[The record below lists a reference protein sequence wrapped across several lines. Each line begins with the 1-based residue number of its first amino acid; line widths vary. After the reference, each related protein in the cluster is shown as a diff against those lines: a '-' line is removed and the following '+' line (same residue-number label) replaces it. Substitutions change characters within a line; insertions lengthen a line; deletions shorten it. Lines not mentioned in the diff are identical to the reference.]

1 MTQSILS
8 SLRLIISWNKLQ
20 SNCFSEGIE
29 PTEKPTIHL
38 TTYRGGRLLAGQV
51 KENKAKE
58 SEKERKAR
66 TKRLIELGGF
76 IEGQLSEES
85 ISILKVLPRFRFVKM
100 DNYLKK
106 IAVEAGGIENLRRLQ
121 VEKVDTQGNV
131 QSEKTLPTAK
141 AFLSREIS
149 SLDKKAF
156 AIFVMSECFFSHF
169 FLSVAA
175 KRNEHIGAVLVA
187 FAYRLPFG
195 TAP

>member
-1 MTQSILS
+1 MRPLIYQRELFRLEEQILRDEQTIK
-8 SLRLIISWNKLQ
+8 RLQARI
-20 SNCFSEGIE
+20 
-29 PTEKPTIHL
+29 
-38 TTYRGGRLLAGQV
+38 

-131 QSEKTLPTAK
+131 
-141 AFLSREIS
+141 
-149 SLDKKAF
+149 
-156 AIFVMSECFFSHF
+156 
-169 FLSVAA
+169 
-175 KRNEHIGAVLVA
+175 
-187 FAYRLPFG
+187 
-195 TAP
+195 